1 MTMLD
6 FTDYA
11 KPIDFK
17 FNENT
22 YRIPA
27 FNKSQIEKLMKI
39 NAEFVKKDKQG
50 NLSIPDA
57 PDSDNTDIN
66 DEENI
71 RFFDMQDEFIGSAL
85 LKKIDNGFVKVL
97 KEELEDWPVKVKNR
111 VMKAI
116 SEQMSS
122 TLDEGDVIEK
132 KS

>member
-1 MTMLD
+1 MTILD

-27 FNKSQIEKLMKI
+27 FNKSQIEKLMRI
-39 NAEFVKKDKQG
+39 NSEFVKKDKDG
-50 NLSIPDA
+50 NLSVPDT
-57 PDSDNTDIN
+57 DSIDADA
-66 DEENI
+66 EENI
-71 RFFDMQDEFIGSAL
+71 KFFDMQDEFIGSAL
-85 LKKIDNGFVKVL
+85 LKKTDNGFVKVQ

-122 TLDEGDVIEK
+122 TLDEGDVTEK